1 MPHVFAPIM
10 RLRIIRIATRGCAGV
25 EFPHRSRSASH
36 ANATM
41 KPSFT
46 TVAHPTRR
54 RALARAWTGVAVMRR
69 VGVRGIAGAL
79 GSILH

>member
-1 MPHVFAPIM
+1 
-10 RLRIIRIATRGCAGV
+10 
-25 EFPHRSRSASH
+25 
-36 ANATM
+36 M

-46 TVAHPTRR
+46 TVAHPARR

-69 VGVRGIAGAL
+69 MGVRGIAGAV